1 MNIISAEDFNK
12 QTTFG
17 NNRLHKIYRDKI
29 LIQGP
34 VFALDEKISA
44 LQYCESY
51 LKKYSGSYC
60 LVVQERYYFQLWK
73 EENLIKDSIKV
84 NLESDQNISKPL
96 LQDNTL
102 SVNKVNQ
109 SSLNIN
115 TALGFI
121 NLCKKLLSQSIG
133 VFGNFFCDATLSE
146 NPNINC
152 QEFIGILASQIPDV
166 EQSKQFKKAL
176 LQFIDQNIESNT
188 LLKEISACL
197 EEYTEPKDIIANI
210 EIKKVIEKMR
220 NIGGVKIKN
229 RRYNLRI
236 YPNCFIGSEA
246 VEWIVENLNLSTEQ
260 AIKLGQRLIDEN
272 FIHHV
277 LDRHDFQNEYLFYR
291 FYWDEK

>member
-12 QTTFG
+12 QTTLG
-17 NNRLHKIYRDKI
+17 QNRTQKIYQDRI
-29 LIQGP
+29 LTQGP
-34 VFALDEKISA
+34 VFALDKKKLA
-44 LQYCESY
+44 LEYCKSY
-51 LKKYSGSYC
+51 FKKHSGSYC

-73 EENLIKDSIKV
+73 EEKIIKNPIKV
-84 NLESDQNISKPL
+84 NLESDENISKPL
-96 LQDNTL
+96 LQNNTL
-102 SVNKVNQ
+102 SATEVNK

-115 TALGFI
+115 IVLDFI

-133 VFGNFFCDATLSE
+133 VFGNFLCDTTLSE

-166 EQSKQFKKAL
+166 EQSKQFKKTL
-176 LQFIDQNIESNT
+176 LQFIDQNIELNT

-210 EIKKVIEKMR
+210 EIEKVIEKMR
-220 NIGGVKIKN
+220 NIGGIKIKN
-229 RRYNLRI
+229 RRYKLRI

-260 AIKLGQRLIDEN
+260 AIKLGQRLIDEK